1 VFFQPSHGSG
11 VRTIA
16 DAYALLVRHNMP
28 TVTTKLQDYV
38 AAARLKA
45 GLENLRVERQLLL
58 SRQPRTPA
66 ERQLFAEH
74 AAFAVTD
81 WLAAAPLHLL
91 PSQMTTLCKVVH
103 TQLHA
108 VCAPGRNG
116 AADHSMDEAVKLSR
130 GDGR

>member
-1 VFFQPSHGSG
+1 
-11 VRTIA
+11 
-16 DAYALLVRHNMP
+16 MP

-58 SRQPRTPA
+58 SRPSRTPA

-81 WLAAAPLHLL
+81 WLAAAPAHLL
-91 PSQMTTLCKVVH
+91 PSQMTALCKVAH
-103 TQLHA
+103 AQLHA
-108 VCAPGRNG
+108 VERTQAAAAAA
-116 AADHSMDEAVKLSR
+116 AADARRLQALR
-130 GDGR
+130 P